1 MFTTLQSEEV
11 ISMIPMED
19 NEYYGVRSRLP
30 NIFSSM
36 ESSNHGFFQV
46 TPSQAMFD
54 YSSAEDVSRI

>member
-1 MFTTLQSEEV
+1 
-11 ISMIPMED
+11 MIPMEG
-19 NEYYGVRSRLP
+19 NGYYGVRSRLP

-46 TPSQAMFD
+46 TPSQSMFD